1 LELWGHIRFEF
12 GPAGPVKRARATAVR
27 ALCRNMQNLLTVK
40 EVAALLRVSA
50 QTLYK
55 MLDNGEIPAVK
66 VGSQW
71 RFDRDR
77 IRDWLQQ
84 RSSEGSAGS
93 DSVTGR

>member
-1 LELWGHIRFEF
+1 
-12 GPAGPVKRARATAVR
+12 
-27 ALCRNMQNLLTVK
+27 MQNLLTVK

-77 IRDWLQQ
+77 IREWLQQ
-84 RSSEGSAGS
+84 RSSEGSTGGDSAAG
-93 DSVTGR
+93 R

>member
-1 LELWGHIRFEF
+1 
-12 GPAGPVKRARATAVR
+12 
-27 ALCRNMQNLLTVK
+27 MQNLLTVK

-55 MLDNGEIPAVK
+55 MLEQGEIPAVK

-77 IRDWLQQ
+77 IREWLLQ
-84 RSSEGSAGS
+84 RSSEPTPGDAK
-93 DSVTGR
+93 

>member
-1 LELWGHIRFEF
+1 
-12 GPAGPVKRARATAVR
+12 
-27 ALCRNMQNLLTVK
+27 MQNLLTVK

-84 RSSEGSAGS
+84 RSSEGS
-93 DSVTGR
+93 VEGR

>member
-1 LELWGHIRFEF
+1 
-12 GPAGPVKRARATAVR
+12 
-27 ALCRNMQNLLTVK
+27 MQNLLTVK

-84 RSSEGSAGS
+84 RSSEGSAE
-93 DSVTGR
+93 GR

>member
-1 LELWGHIRFEF
+1 
-12 GPAGPVKRARATAVR
+12 
-27 ALCRNMQNLLTVK
+27 MQNLLTVK

-71 RFDRDR
+71 RFDRER

-84 RSSEGSAGS
+84 RSSEGPAE
-93 DSVTGR
+93 GR